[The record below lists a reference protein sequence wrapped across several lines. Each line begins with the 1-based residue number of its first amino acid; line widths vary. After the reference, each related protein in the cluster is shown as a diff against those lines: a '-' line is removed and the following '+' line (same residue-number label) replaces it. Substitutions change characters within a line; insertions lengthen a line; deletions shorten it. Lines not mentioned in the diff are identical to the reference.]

1 MDRLPA
7 EHRREN
13 IAETLE
19 QVAALTVRHLADRK
33 VLTFTA
39 GTTLSRLDRGG
50 PARLTALAAA
60 EGISQPSM
68 SQLVQRLERQGLAT
82 RVSDPEDGRAALID
96 ITEAGRALLVDMRRA
111 NRAKLTEL
119 LATLPAEDEAA
130 LALAMHVV
138 RPIVRRLIDNAR
150 RSGTPTGTITS

>member
-1 MDRLPA
+1 MPA
-7 EHRREN
+7 EHRRED

-19 QVAALTVRHLADRK
+19 QVTALTVRHLTERK
-33 VLTFTA
+33 AGTFTA
-39 GTTLSRLDRGG
+39 GTTLSRLDKEG
-50 PARLTALAAA
+50 PARLTSLAVA

-68 SQLVQRLERQGLAT
+68 SQLVQRLERQGLTA

-96 ITEAGRALLVDMRRA
+96 LTDAGRAVLADLRRA
-111 NRAKLTEL
+111 HRTRLAEL

-138 RPIVRRLIDNAR
+138 RPIVARLIENAQ
-150 RSGTPTGTITS
+150 RSATG